1 MPLIEVDQSTHAF
14 IAGLPKAELHVHI
27 EGTLTPAR
35 RWQLALKNGIKQAY
49 PDVAALVASMN
60 FDAPDASIYL
70 QKFLAAYYEGIEVLR
85 SAEDFRDLTLD
96 YLERCRAEQVV
107 YAELSFDPQAHTSR
121 GVALGAVME
130 GLAEGRRIGREKLG
144 VQTNLILCIN
154 RDRPIESAFVALT
167 EAREFRDQIVGFG
180 LDSDELNNP
189 PIKFRKLYD
198 AARSQG
204 YRLTAHCDVDQPAT
218 RQNIRECLDILK
230 VERIDHGINTI
241 EDPALIDTARAR
253 GITFTTCPTWRKI
266 DKAPR
271 RVDRIRVMHDR
282 GLKIT
287 LNTDDP
293 GLFASGTMGNML
305 PAVMV
310 AGGFTEVEMGQFM
323 INAFEGAWIDND
335 LRGVF
340 VRQVQE
346 YLAACRPDGI
356 QPAWS
361 KNLAEPIFGLTP
373 PI

>member
-1 MPLIEVDQSTHAF
+1 MPLTEVDQSTHAF

-35 RWQLALKNGIKQAY
+35 RWQLAMKNGIEQAY

-218 RQNIRECLDILK
+218 RQNIRQCLDILK

-335 LRGVF
+335 LRGAF

-346 YLAACRPDGI
+346 YLAAHRPDGI
-356 QPAWS
+356 QPAWA
-361 KNLAEPIFGLTP
+361 KNLSKPIFGLPP

>member
-35 RWQLALKNGIKQAY
+35 RWQLALKNGIEQAY

-96 YLERCRAEQVV
+96 YLERCRDEQVV

-218 RQNIRECLDILK
+218 RQNIRQCLDILK

-335 LRGVF
+335 LRGAF

-346 YLAACRPDGI
+346 YLAAHRPDGI

-361 KNLAEPIFGLTP
+361 KNLSKPIFD
-373 PI
+373 

>member
-218 RQNIRECLDILK
+218 RQNIRQCLDILK

>member
-35 RWQLALKNGIKQAY
+35 RWQLALKNGVEQAY

>member
-35 RWQLALKNGIKQAY
+35 RWQLALKNGIEQAY

-70 QKFLAAYYEGIEVLR
+70 QKFLAAYYEGIKVLR

-218 RQNIRECLDILK
+218 RQNIRQCLDILK

-346 YLAACRPDGI
+346 YLAAYRPGGV

-361 KNLAEPIFGLTP
+361 KNLSEPIFGLTP
-373 PI
+373 LI

>member
-35 RWQLALKNGIKQAY
+35 RWQLALKNGIEQAY

-70 QKFLAAYYEGIEVLR
+70 QKFLAAYYEGIKVLR
-85 SAEDFRDLTLD
+85 SAEDFCDLTLD

-218 RQNIRECLDILK
+218 RQNIRQCLDILK

-335 LRGVF
+335 LRGAF

-346 YLAACRPDGI
+346 YLAAHRPDGI

-361 KNLAEPIFGLTP
+361 KNLSKPIFGLTP